1 MVQVLELEKK
11 YCLNDLSKFIGCLPT
26 TVMLVEVE
34 IDPPRYSVHVYSPAR
49 DSIASLKI
57 IFLPEVSSYA
67 KLRKVSVGPS
77 QVYFGVSAIPS
88 GRETEH
94 MRVILSP
101 TSTKYEGVAYREM
114 LVCSVK
120 V

>member
-1 MVQVLELEKK
+1 MVQVLELETK
-11 YCLNDLSKFIGCLPT
+11 YCLNDLSDCIGCLPT

-34 IDPPRYSVHVYSPAR
+34 IDPPRYAVHVYSPAR
-49 DSIASLKI
+49 DSIASRTI
-57 IFLPEVSSYA
+57 IFLCEVSSYL
-67 KLRKVSVGPS
+67 KLRTASVGPS
-77 QVYFGVSAIPS
+77 QVYFGVPATPS

-94 MRVILSP
+94 MRVTLSP